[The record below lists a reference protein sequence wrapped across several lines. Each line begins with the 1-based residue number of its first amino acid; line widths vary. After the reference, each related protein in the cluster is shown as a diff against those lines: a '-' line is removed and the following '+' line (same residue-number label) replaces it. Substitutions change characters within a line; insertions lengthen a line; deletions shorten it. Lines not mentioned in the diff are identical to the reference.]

1 MSTARNRRLFD
12 EDNRI
17 RQDLSTA
24 GSSDSDEGNVK
35 CSVCAN
41 FSCLYFSKNDAAA
54 CLGYCL
60 LLTIKEPLQRP
71 LFHSKKGV
79 GPMSRI
85 LVIDDDRSV
94 RHLIAKAFDDTDVEV
109 VSAASAEEGLRLL
122 GEVQPDVVLLDI
134 LLPESSGLE
143 LFEQIRALDNKL
155 PVIFITSLSS
165 SETAIKAMTLGAF
178 DYLVKPLDL
187 PRIRDLVRQALE
199 IRRLMSIP
207 VEMPGARGQTNGDLS
222 HSRSDTLVGNS
233 QQMQEVYKAIGRVA
247 PQDVTVLIRGESGT
261 GKELVARALYQH
273 SPRVK
278 GQFLAVNCAAIP
290 DALLESELFGHEKGS
305 FTGADQRRI
314 GKFEQCSGGTLFLD
328 EIGDMSPLVQSK
340 VLRVLQ
346 SQQFERVGGNHTIT
360 TDVRVIAATNR
371 DLEKM
376 VDEGTFR
383 SDLYYRLSGFTIQLA
398 PLRERREDLLPLL
411 ENYLALF
418 SKELNKDVHGISPEA
433 MDVLLNYSWPG
444 NVRELQNV
452 LKQTLLRSAGHVI
465 IPEFI
470 PERVRVPDVDVPG
483 APPSETSG
491 TDLRRFVDER
501 LQAGSNDLYSEALE
515 FMDRYVV
522 TRVLRVCDGNQS
534 KAARVLGITRGCLRS
549 KVRALK
555 VSIDTLVQ
563 VEGEPCEV

>member
-1 MSTARNRRLFD
+1 
-12 EDNRI
+12 
-17 RQDLSTA
+17 
-24 GSSDSDEGNVK
+24 
-35 CSVCAN
+35 
-41 FSCLYFSKNDAAA
+41 
-54 CLGYCL
+54 
-60 LLTIKEPLQRP
+60 
-71 LFHSKKGV
+71 
-79 GPMSRI
+79 MSRI

-94 RHLIAKAFDDTDVEV
+94 RHLITKAFEDSDVEV
-109 VSAASAEEGLRLL
+109 LPAATADEGMRLL
-122 GEVQPDVVLLDI
+122 GQSPSEAVLLDI
-134 LLPESSGLE
+134 LLPETSGLE
-143 LFEQIRALDNKL
+143 VFEKIRSIDSKL

-165 SETAIKAMTLGAF
+165 SETAIKAMTMGAF
-178 DYLVKPLDL
+178 DYLLKPLDL
-187 PRIRDLVRQALE
+187 ARIRDLVRQALE

-207 VEMPGARGQTNGDLS
+207 VEFTGSRTPRNNGEMAGL
-222 HSRSDTLVGNS
+222 RTDTLVGNS
-233 QQMQEVYKAIGRVA
+233 AQMQEVYKAIGRVA

-273 SPRVK
+273 SPRIK

-346 SQQFERVGGNHTIT
+346 SQQFERVGGNQTIT

-376 VDEGTFR
+376 VEEGDFR

-398 PLRERREDLLPLL
+398 PLRDRPEDLPPLL
-411 ENYLALF
+411 ENYLAIF
-418 SKELNKDVHGISPEA
+418 SKELSKDVHGISPEA
-433 MDVLLNYSWPG
+433 MDLLTGYSWPG

-452 LKQTLLRSAGHVI
+452 LKQALLRSAGQVI
-465 IPEFI
+465 IPDFLPDKVLA
-470 PERVRVPDVDVPG
+470 PELSTSGVAG
-483 APPSETSG
+483 ADSSG

-501 LQAGSNDLYSEALE
+501 LENGSTDLYAEALE
-515 FMDRYVV
+515 FMERYVV

-534 KAARVLGITRGCLRS
+534 KAARMLGITRGCLRS

-563 VEGEPCEV
+563 VEGEPLEV